1 MKRGSTDVKEPS
13 RAAGEFHGNERQWR
27 EVFEHNPA
35 MYFIVDAAGIVLSV
49 NAFGA
54 SQFGYAASE
63 LVGQSILN
71 LVFEEDDKEFLRRKI
86 SLCLETPGRSN
97 SWEVRKRRKDGT
109 MLWIREH
116 ARAMRWS
123 GNQLIVLIA
132 SEDITELYWGALE
145 SSRLAAIVSSS
156 DDAIV
161 SKTLDGTITSWNA
174 GATNILGY
182 EADEMIGQPI
192 TRIIPS
198 ELDEEEKQILARLHR
213 GERIQHYETV
223 RLAKNGRRVD
233 ISLTVSPLFNQ
244 SGKVVGA
251 SKVAR
256 DITERKLAEQALR
269 ETTARL
275 RTLTETAV
283 DGVILIDARGVVLM
297 FNPACEKLFGY
308 SADAVIGE
316 NVKMLMPGPY
326 RHEHDRYIAN
336 YRDTRDPK
344 IIGIGREVVGLRKDG
359 STFPM
364 DLSVGEARQDGG
376 SIFVG
381 IIRDVTERKS
391 AERAL
396 RESAGRMHAL
406 IETAVDGAILIDARG
421 VVLMF
426 NPAGERLFGYSADEV
441 IGKNVKM
448 LMPEPYRHEHDG
460 YIANYRD
467 TRDPKIIGIGREVVG
482 LRKDGSTFPMDLSVG
497 EARQEGGSIFV
508 GIIRDITE
516 RKSAERA
523 LRESAGRMRALI
535 ETAVDGAILID
546 ARGVV
551 LMFNPACERLFGY
564 FADEVIGKNVKML
577 MPEPY
582 RHEHDGYI
590 ANYRDSRK
598 PKIIGIGREVV
609 GLRADG
615 STFPMDLSVGEAKH
629 QGGGSIFVGIIRDI
643 TERKSAER
651 ALHES
656 AGRMRALIETAV
668 DGAILIDAR
677 GVVLMFNPA
686 GEKLFGYSAD
696 EVIGKNVKM
705 LMPEP
710 YQHEH
715 DRYIANYLD
724 SRKPKIIGI
733 GREVVGRR
741 KDGSTFP
748 MDLSVGEARQDGES
762 IFVGIIRDLTSRK
775 RTEAELEQAR
785 AELVRVAR
793 VTTLGELTAA
803 IAHEV
808 NQPLTGLVSSGNA
821 CLRWLAG
828 DVPNLKAARE
838 SVERMI
844 SAGSRA
850 GEVISRIRAL
860 VGKSPPLRDRLNIND
875 AITEVIALVR
885 GEVQRNRISLRT
897 KLSTDVPLVLGD
909 RIQLQ
914 QVILNL
920 MLNAIEAMSEVSHPT
935 RELSVLSVKDG
946 PNGAL
951 VTVEDSG
958 VGLDQAALDQIFGAF
973 YSTKA
978 HGMGIG
984 LAVSRTIVQAHGG
997 RLWATPNVPR
1007 GATFRFRL
1015 PAEGEEAS

>member
-1 MKRGSTDVKEPS
+1 VDNYAHSCARIRIPTGQSGGKELRVDIGHSRQWVSQMKRGITDAKN
-13 RAAGEFHGNERQWR
+13 RAAEELQGSERQWR

-35 MYFIVDAAGIVLSV
+35 LYFMVDAAGIILSV

-71 LVFEEDDKEFLRRKI
+71 LALEEDDKEFVRTKM

-109 MLWIREH
+109 MLWIREN

-132 SEDITELYWGALE
+132 CEDITERYWGALE

-182 EADEMIGQPI
+182 EANEMIGQPI
-192 TRIIPS
+192 TRIIPP
-198 ELDEEEKQILARLHR
+198 ELHEEEKRILARLRR

-223 RLAKNGRRVD
+223 RLAKDGRRVD

-269 ETTARL
+269 ESAARL

-308 SADAVIGE
+308 SADTVIGE
-316 NVKMLMPGPY
+316 NVRMLMPEPY

-344 IIGIGREVVGLRKDG
+344 IIGIGREVIGL
-359 STFPM
+359 
-364 DLSVGEARQDGG
+364 
-376 SIFVG
+376 
-381 IIRDVTERKS
+381 
-391 AERAL
+391 
-396 RESAGRMHAL
+396 
-406 IETAVDGAILIDARG
+406 
-421 VVLMF
+421 
-426 NPAGERLFGYSADEV
+426 
-441 IGKNVKM
+441 
-448 LMPEPYRHEHDG
+448 
-460 YIANYRD
+460 
-467 TRDPKIIGIGREVVG
+467 
-482 LRKDGSTFPMDLSVG
+482 
-497 EARQEGGSIFV
+497 
-508 GIIRDITE
+508 
-516 RKSAERA
+516 
-523 LRESAGRMRALI
+523 
-535 ETAVDGAILID
+535 
-546 ARGVV
+546 
-551 LMFNPACERLFGY
+551 
-564 FADEVIGKNVKML
+564 
-577 MPEPY
+577 
-582 RHEHDGYI
+582 
-590 ANYRDSRK
+590 
-598 PKIIGIGREVV
+598 
-609 GLRADG
+609 
-615 STFPMDLSVGEAKH
+615 
-629 QGGGSIFVGIIRDI
+629 
-643 TERKSAER
+643 
-651 ALHES
+651 
-656 AGRMRALIETAV
+656 
-668 DGAILIDAR
+668 
-677 GVVLMFNPA
+677 
-686 GEKLFGYSAD
+686 
-696 EVIGKNVKM
+696 
-705 LMPEP
+705 
-710 YQHEH
+710 
-715 DRYIANYLD
+715 
-724 SRKPKIIGI
+724 
-733 GREVVGRR
+733 R

-785 AELVRVAR
+785 AEFVRVAR

-850 GEVISRIRAL
+850 GEVTSRIRAL
-860 VGKSPPLRDRLNIND
+860 VGKSPSQRDRLNIND
-875 AITEVIALVR
+875 AITEVIALIR

-897 KLSTDVPLVLGD
+897 KLSTDMPLVLGD

-935 RELSVLSVKDG
+935 RELSVLSVKDE
-946 PNGAL
+946 PDGAL
-951 VTVEDSG
+951 VTVQDSG
-958 VGLDQAALDQIFGAF
+958 IGLDEAALDQMFGAF
-973 YSTKA
+973 YTTKT

-984 LAVSRTIVQAHGG
+984 LAVSKTIIQAHGG
-997 RLWATPNVPR
+997 RLWASPNVPH
-1007 GATFRFRL
+1007 GAIFQFRL
-1015 PAEGEEAS
+1015 PAEGEQAS

>member
-1 MKRGSTDVKEPS
+1 MKPGSTDAKERS
-13 RAAGEFHGNERQWR
+13 RAAEELHGSERQWR

-35 MYFIVDAAGIVLSV
+35 MYFMVDASGIVLSV
-49 NAFGA
+49 SPFGA
-54 SQFGYAASE
+54 SQLGYAVSE
-63 LVGQSILN
+63 LVGQSVLN
-71 LVFEEDDKEFLRRKI
+71 LVFEEDDKEFVRGKM

-97 SWEVRKRRKDGT
+97 SWEVRKRHKDGT
-109 MLWIREH
+109 MLWIREN
-116 ARAMRWS
+116 ARATWWS
-123 GNQLIVLIA
+123 RNQLITLIA
-132 SEDITELYWGALE
+132 CEDITERYWGDLE

-192 TRIIPS
+192 TRIIPP
-198 ELDEEEKQILARLHR
+198 ELHEEEKQILARLHR
-213 GERIQHYETV
+213 GERIEHSETI
-223 RLAKNGRRVD
+223 RLAKDGRRVD

-269 ETTARL
+269 ETAARL
-275 RTLTETAV
+275 RALTETAV

-308 SADAVIGE
+308 SAEEVIGE
-316 NVKMLMPGPY
+316 NVKMLMPQPY
-326 RHEHDRYIAN
+326 RHEHDRYITN

-344 IIGIGREVVGLRKDG
+344 IIGIGREVIGL
-359 STFPM
+359 
-364 DLSVGEARQDGG
+364 
-376 SIFVG
+376 
-381 IIRDVTERKS
+381 
-391 AERAL
+391 
-396 RESAGRMHAL
+396 
-406 IETAVDGAILIDARG
+406 
-421 VVLMF
+421 
-426 NPAGERLFGYSADEV
+426 
-441 IGKNVKM
+441 
-448 LMPEPYRHEHDG
+448 
-460 YIANYRD
+460 
-467 TRDPKIIGIGREVVG
+467 
-482 LRKDGSTFPMDLSVG
+482 
-497 EARQEGGSIFV
+497 
-508 GIIRDITE
+508 
-516 RKSAERA
+516 
-523 LRESAGRMRALI
+523 
-535 ETAVDGAILID
+535 
-546 ARGVV
+546 
-551 LMFNPACERLFGY
+551 
-564 FADEVIGKNVKML
+564 
-577 MPEPY
+577 
-582 RHEHDGYI
+582 
-590 ANYRDSRK
+590 
-598 PKIIGIGREVV
+598 
-609 GLRADG
+609 
-615 STFPMDLSVGEAKH
+615 
-629 QGGGSIFVGIIRDI
+629 
-643 TERKSAER
+643 
-651 ALHES
+651 
-656 AGRMRALIETAV
+656 
-668 DGAILIDAR
+668 
-677 GVVLMFNPA
+677 
-686 GEKLFGYSAD
+686 
-696 EVIGKNVKM
+696 
-705 LMPEP
+705 
-710 YQHEH
+710 
-715 DRYIANYLD
+715 
-724 SRKPKIIGI
+724 
-733 GREVVGRR
+733 R

-775 RTEAELEQAR
+775 RNEAELEQAR

-897 KLSTDVPLVLGD
+897 KLSTDLPLVLGD

-951 VTVEDSG
+951 VTVQDSG
-958 VGLDQAALDQIFGAF
+958 VGLDEAALDQIFGAF

-997 RLWATPNVPR
+997 RLWATPNVPQ
-1007 GATFRFRL
+1007 GAIFQFTL
-1015 PAEGEEAS
+1015 PADGEEVS

>member
-1 MKRGSTDVKEPS
+1 
-13 RAAGEFHGNERQWR
+13 
-27 EVFEHNPA
+27 
-35 MYFIVDAAGIVLSV
+35 V

-54 SQFGYAASE
+54 SQFGYTASE

-71 LVFEEDDKEFLRRKI
+71 LVFEEDDKEFVRRKM

-97 SWEVRKRRKDGT
+97 SWKVRKRRRDGT
-109 MLWIREH
+109 MLWIREN

-123 GNQLIVLIA
+123 GDQLIVLIA
-132 SEDITELYWGALE
+132 CEDITERHWGALE

-192 TRIIPS
+192 TRIIPP
-198 ELDEEEKQILARLHR
+198 ELHEEEKQILARLHR
-213 GERIQHYETV
+213 GERIQHYETI
-223 RLAKNGRRVD
+223 RLAKDGCRVD

-308 SADAVIGE
+308 SAEAVIGE
-316 NVKMLMPGPY
+316 NVKMLMPQPY
-326 RHEHDRYIAN
+326 RHEHDRYITN

-344 IIGIGREVVGLRKDG
+344 IIGSGREVIGL
-359 STFPM
+359 
-364 DLSVGEARQDGG
+364 
-376 SIFVG
+376 
-381 IIRDVTERKS
+381 
-391 AERAL
+391 
-396 RESAGRMHAL
+396 
-406 IETAVDGAILIDARG
+406 
-421 VVLMF
+421 
-426 NPAGERLFGYSADEV
+426 
-441 IGKNVKM
+441 
-448 LMPEPYRHEHDG
+448 
-460 YIANYRD
+460 
-467 TRDPKIIGIGREVVG
+467 
-482 LRKDGSTFPMDLSVG
+482 
-497 EARQEGGSIFV
+497 
-508 GIIRDITE
+508 
-516 RKSAERA
+516 
-523 LRESAGRMRALI
+523 
-535 ETAVDGAILID
+535 
-546 ARGVV
+546 
-551 LMFNPACERLFGY
+551 
-564 FADEVIGKNVKML
+564 
-577 MPEPY
+577 
-582 RHEHDGYI
+582 
-590 ANYRDSRK
+590 
-598 PKIIGIGREVV
+598 
-609 GLRADG
+609 
-615 STFPMDLSVGEAKH
+615 
-629 QGGGSIFVGIIRDI
+629 
-643 TERKSAER
+643 
-651 ALHES
+651 
-656 AGRMRALIETAV
+656 
-668 DGAILIDAR
+668 
-677 GVVLMFNPA
+677 
-686 GEKLFGYSAD
+686 
-696 EVIGKNVKM
+696 
-705 LMPEP
+705 
-710 YQHEH
+710 
-715 DRYIANYLD
+715 
-724 SRKPKIIGI
+724 
-733 GREVVGRR
+733 R

-785 AELVRVAR
+785 EELARIAR

-828 DVPNLKAARE
+828 DVPNLMAARE

-850 GEVISRIRAL
+850 GEVIRRIRAL
-860 VGKSPPLRDRLNIND
+860 VGKAPPLRDRLNIND
-875 AITEVIALVR
+875 AITEVIALIR
-885 GEVQRNRISLRT
+885 GEIQRNRISLRT

-920 MLNAIEAMSEVSHPT
+920 ILNAVEAMSDVSPQP
-935 RELSVLSVKDG
+935 RELSVSSAKDG
-946 PNGAL
+946 SNGAL
-951 VTVEDSG
+951 VSVRDSG
-958 VGLDQAALDQIFGAF
+958 TGLDGTVLDRLFEAF
-973 YSTKA
+973 YTTKA

-997 RLWATPNVPR
+997 RLWATPNVPQ
-1007 GATFRFRL
+1007 GAIFQFTL
-1015 PAEGEEAS
+1015 PADGEEVS